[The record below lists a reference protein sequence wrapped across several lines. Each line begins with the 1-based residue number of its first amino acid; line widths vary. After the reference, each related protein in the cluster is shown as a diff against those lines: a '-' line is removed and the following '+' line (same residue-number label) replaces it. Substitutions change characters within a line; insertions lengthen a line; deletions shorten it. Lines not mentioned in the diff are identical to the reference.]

1 MGLMFKIFAII
12 ATISVTGCATTQQS
26 QNPVG
31 TAIIAHN
38 TVKNAQQLTGESVRA
53 ETQQILK
60 NLLRNYNRS
69 QGGF

>member
-1 MGLMFKIFAII
+1 MGARI
-12 ATISVTGCATTQQS
+12 AAAVILVLILPGCAAQHS
-26 QNPVG
+26 AANPVG

-38 TVKNAQQLTGESVRA
+38 TVKNAQQLTRA
-53 ETQQILK
+53 GVEAELRQQGV